1 MFIFGANRKLFTM
14 RTLISGLLLLISVVL
29 FAQNDSAYVFTMVK
43 ELPATSVKDQ
53 HRSGTCWSFSALS
66 FIESEV
72 LRKGGS
78 ELDLSEM
85 FVVRKCY
92 EYKADKYVR
101 MQGQINFAAGGAF
114 FDAFWVLE
122 NYGMVPESAYSGLN
136 YGEESHVHGEL
147 DAATKSFVDV
157 IKENK
162 NRKLSTAW
170 KPAFNGILDA
180 YFGNV
185 PSTFEFIGE
194 QCTPAS
200 FAKKYVDINVD
211 DYVSVTSYTHHPFYE
226 KFILEI
232 PDNWIWEESYNVTI
246 DELAQIC
253 RYAVENGYSVAWGGD
268 VSEKGFS
275 HKNGLAIV
283 PEGDMKEMSDTERSR
298 WEKMS
303 ESDRS
308 KALNTFGKPVPEK
321 KITQE
326 MRQVEFDNFQ
336 TTDDHGMHITG
347 MLTDQYGKI
356 YYKVKNSWNTDN
368 KYDGNLYMSE
378 AYVKLKT
385 MNIMVHKDG
394 VPKQIRKKLGF

>member
-1 MFIFGANRKLFTM
+1 M
-14 RTLISGLLLLISVVL
+14 RAIVSVLLLVISITMYG
-29 FAQNDSAYVFTMVK
+29 QKDSAYVFTVVK

-72 LRKGGS
+72 LRKGGQQ
-78 ELDLSEM
+78 LDLSEM

-101 MQGQINFAAGGAF
+101 MQGQTNFAAGGAF
-114 FDAFWVLE
+114 FDALWVL
-122 NYGMVPESAYSGLN
+122 NTYGLVPETAYSGLN
-136 YGEESHVHGEL
+136 YGEDNHVHGEL
-147 DAATKSFVDV
+147 DAASKSFVDA

-170 KPAFNGILDA
+170 KTAFSGILDA
-180 YFGNV
+180 YFGTV
-185 PSTFEFIGE
+185 PEKFAYEGKEFS
-194 QCTPAS
+194 PMS
-200 FAKKYVDINVD
+200 FAKKYVDLNAD
-211 DYVSVTSYTHHPFYE
+211 DYISVTSYTHHPFYG
-226 KFILEI
+226 KFVLEI

-246 DELAQIC
+246 DELAEIC
-253 RYAVENGYSVAWGGD
+253 RYAVDNGFSVAWGGD

-275 HKNGLAIV
+275 HKNGLAII
-283 PEGDMKEMSDTERSR
+283 PEGDVKEMNDTERSR

-303 ESDRS
+303 ESERS
-308 KALNTFGKPVPEK
+308 KALNTFEKPVPEK

-326 MRQVEFDNFQ
+326 MRQQEFDNFL

-347 MLTDQYGKI
+347 MVNDQFGKV

-368 KYDGNLYMSE
+368 KYEGNLYMSE

-394 VPKQIRKKLGF
+394 IPKNIRKKLGL